1 VTVPGGGAA
10 RRRLRALV
18 FDMDGTLIDSS
29 TVIPDA
35 YIKVVADL
43 GGPSLTRSQVIDAY
57 SVGPTEAML
66 THLLGRPSTSDE
78 VDLYHEVLGAGAEGA
93 TVYPGIPEALALLRG
108 RASLAV
114 FTGASLRACRTLLQ
128 GVGLDRNFDALVG
141 SDEVERSKPEPDG
154 IHLACRRLGVEPGAA
169 AYVGDAPN
177 DLEAAR
183 RSGAL
188 AVAAGWGH
196 LYRPEEP
203 ADVVVR
209 TPGDLPSLVSA

>member
-1 VTVPGGGAA
+1 
-10 RRRLRALV
+10 V

-29 TVIPDA
+29 AVIPDA
-35 YIKVVADL
+35 YMKVVARL
-43 GGPSLTRSQVIDAY
+43 GGPSLTRAEVIDAY
-57 SVGPTEAML
+57 SVGPPEAML
-66 THLLGRPSTSDE
+66 THFLGRPSTPDE
-78 VDLYHEVLGAGAEGA
+78 VDLYHETLGSSARAA

-114 FTGASLRACRTLLQ
+114 FTGASLRACRTLLG

-141 SDEVERSKPEPDG
+141 ADEVERSKPEPDG
-154 IHLACRRLGVEPGAA
+154 IHLACRRLGVEPAAA

-188 AVAAGWGH
+188 AAAAAWGH